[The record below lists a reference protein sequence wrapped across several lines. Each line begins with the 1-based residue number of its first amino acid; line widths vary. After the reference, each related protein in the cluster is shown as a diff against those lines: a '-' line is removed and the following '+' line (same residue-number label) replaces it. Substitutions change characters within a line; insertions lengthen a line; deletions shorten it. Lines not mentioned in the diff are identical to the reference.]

1 MDQPSLPLARSPIPW
16 VLKDRGRPVMSLVA
30 AGVAFLVTPKLPGD
44 VRFILCFDLAAIVYV
59 GLFVWLMS
67 IATPEDCVELSTRSR
82 WRNFH
87 LLLLI
92 LLTVVGI
99 AAIPV
104 MLHIDNSSHLLRM
117 LDYGTSLLAIGLA
130 WLVAH
135 ISFGLHYM
143 HMYYGDTTPEDEV
156 PYDEGMSYPERKMP
170 DYWDFMYYSFTIAM
184 CYQTSDVTITN
195 PSVRRV
201 TLLHAIY
208 SFFFVATILGLVIN
222 ILSNVI

>member
-1 MDQPSLPLARSPIPW
+1 MSPPLVRFTRSSLSWALT
-16 VLKDRGRPVMSLVA
+16 DRGRPVVSLIA
-30 AGVAFLVTPKLPGD
+30 AAVGFLLTPGLPGD
-44 VRFILCFDLAAIVYV
+44 MRFILCFDLAAIAYV
-59 GLFVWLMS
+59 GLFVILMNV
-67 IATPEDCVELSTRSR
+67 ATQKDCVEMSTRSR

-87 LLLLI
+87 LLLLV
-92 LLTVVGI
+92 LLTVVGV
-99 AAIPV
+99 AAIPI
-104 MLHIDNSSHLLRM
+104 LARQDKSSQLLRVFH
-117 LDYGTSLLAIGLA
+117 YGISLLAIGLG

-143 HMYYGDTTPEDEV
+143 HMYYSDSIPEDEA
-156 PYDEGMSYPERKMP
+156 PYDEGMAYPERKMP

-195 PSVRRV
+195 PNVRRV

>member
-1 MDQPSLPLARSPIPW
+1 MNELAVSPPRPRIPW
-16 VLKDRGRPVMSLVA
+16 ILKDRERPIVALVA
-30 AGVAFLVTPKLPGD
+30 AVAGFAATPHLNGHM
-44 VRFILCFDLAAIVYV
+44 RFIVCFDLAALTYV
-59 GLFVWLMS
+59 GLFVALMS
-67 IATPEDCVELSTRSR
+67 MAAPEDCAQLSARSR

-87 LLLLI
+87 LFLLI

-99 AAIPV
+99 SVIPI
-104 MLHIDNSSHLLRM
+104 LAHPDNSSLRI
-117 LDYGTSLLAIGLA
+117 LHYGASLLAICLG

-143 HMYYGDTTPEDEV
+143 HMYYADTTPEDDMEF
-156 PYDEGMSYPERKMP
+156 DEGMVVPERKLP

-195 PSVRRV
+195 PKVRRV

-208 SFFFVATILGLVIN
+208 SFFFVAAILSLVIN
-222 ILSNVI
+222 ILSNII